1 MLKEER
7 FNHILKV
14 IKKKGKVFYET
25 LSEDLD
31 ISEDTVRRDIESLH
45 NNGLLYKVRGG
56 AISVSK
62 NPLSF
67 QDRTGYLAEEKE
79 LIALKAQQLIKKG
92 QTIFMDGGSTVCSIA
107 THLPANSSFR
117 LVTNNMALVP
127 IISKFRDIEL
137 IILGGMHDRE
147 TATNTGGQTCNE
159 VNQYIAS
166 IYFMGTCALQKDFG
180 ISAVFQKDGEV
191 KQSMLRNANKT
202 FALVTSANLHSTE
215 HYKVCDLKD
224 ISGMIT
230 DLSTNDSELDDF
242 RHLGIRLI

>member
-31 ISEDTVRRDIESLH
+31 ISEDTARRDIESLH
-45 NNGLLYKVRGG
+45 NNGLLLKVRGG
-56 AISVSK
+56 AISISK

-67 QDRTGYLAEEKE
+67 QDRTLYLPEEKE

-92 QTIFMDGGSTVCSIA
+92 QTIFMDGGSTICAIA
-107 THLPANSSFR
+107 THLPSNSSFR

-137 IILGGMHDRE
+137 IILGGIHDRE
-147 TATNTGGQTCNE
+147 AAINTGGQTCNE
-159 VNQYIAS
+159 VKQYIAS
-166 IYFMGTCALQKDFG
+166 LYFMGTCAIEKNFG
-180 ISAVFQKDGEV
+180 ISAVFQNDGEV
-191 KQSMLRNANKT
+191 KQSMLRNAKKT
-202 FALVTSANLHSTE
+202 FALVNNSNLNTTE
-215 HYKVCDLKD
+215 HYKVCDIKD
-224 ISGMIT
+224 IGGMIT
-230 DLSTNDSELDDF
+230 DLATDDSKLDDF